1 MIDYEFLN
9 KQINNF
15 NPFKEDPRQKHIRE
29 MASMFL
35 DNLNNSFARIYK
47 EQTNK
52 ELTNE
57 PTDDMIKFTTTNE
70 LAVIGMSN
78 ILSLI
83 YDSSSNCL
91 VLEDMLYDEHQKSIT
106 SNKFNALL
114 LWTRIF
120 SKLNMIELKKHDKE
134 NKLLEYK
141 VLDNK
146 LVNNLYEFSEYDL
159 QSIRNSSKIID
170 LKKYDKYLG
179 KYNEKDLKGKSDKE
193 ITIMAEKDM
202 NNLLVEMM
210 NDITKV
216 MNV

>member
-1 MIDYEFLN
+1 MIDYELLN
-9 KQINNF
+9 KQINSF

-35 DNLNNSFARIYK
+35 DNLNNAMAKIYR
-47 EQTNK
+47 EQTKK
-52 ELTNE
+52 EITNE
-57 PTDDMIKFTTTNE
+57 PSDDMIKFTTSNE
-70 LAVIGMSN
+70 LAVIGMSS

-83 YDSSSNCL
+83 YEPTTNCL
-91 VLEDMLYDEHQKSIT
+91 ILEDMVYDEHQKAIT

-120 SKLNMIELKKHDKE
+120 SKLKMIKLNKHDKD
-134 NKLLEYK
+134 NKQLEYK
-141 VLDNK
+141 VLDKK
-146 LVNNLYEFSEYDL
+146 LVQNIYEFSEYDL
-159 QSIRNSSKIID
+159 QSIRNSSKTFD
-170 LKKYDKYLG
+170 LKKYDKYLS

-193 ITIMAEKDM
+193 INEMAEKDM

-216 MNV
+216 LNV